1 MAPGS
6 PREAGPVWLCEG
18 ASRTRTGLALRGDP
32 VKSLGSPREA
42 GPVWLCEGGELKIG
56 ATLGNGS
63 HRVAWIFNRVPSRS
77 RAGLA
82 LRASPVNALGSPREE
97 FHTYSCEAGVGNPA
111 SNLAACAM
119 SMLTE
124 ECSNLRYV
132 LTPDITHT
140 EIQQFCVA
148 VLEVSHVLQCK
159 RRRASPT

>member
-1 MAPGS
+1 M
-6 PREAGPVWLCEG
+6 
-18 ASRTRTGLALRGDP
+18 
-32 VKSLGSPREA
+32 
-42 GPVWLCEGGELKIG
+42 LKIG
-56 ATLGNGS
+56 LTLGNS
-63 HRVAWIFNRVPSRS
+63 LHRVAWKFNRASTRS

-82 LRASPVNALGSPREE
+82 LRASPVNSLGSPREE

-111 SNLAACAM
+111 SILAACAM

-124 ECSNLRYV
+124 VSNLRYV

-159 RRRASPT
+159 RRRASLT

>member
-1 MAPGS
+1 MASSHFAARCPQGH
-6 PREAGPVWLCEG
+6 
-18 ASRTRTGLALRGDP
+18 LAKPDRSGFARL
-32 VKSLGSPREA
+32 KSLGSPREA
-42 GPVWLCEGGELKIG
+42 GPVWPCEGGELKIG

-97 FHTYSCEAGVGNPA
+97 FHTFSCEAGVGNPA

-159 RRRASPT
+159 RRASLT